1 MKDLVPRICHMPDAT
16 WGPEEGCSL
25 LREQTFMESLL
36 YALHH
41 AGGSPDVT
49 HFILNNLVSQV
60 QESAFCKVQRR
71 DIREYLARVAQT
83 GFG

>member
-1 MKDLVPRICHMPDAT
+1 
-16 WGPEEGCSL
+16 
-25 LREQTFMESLL
+25 MESLL